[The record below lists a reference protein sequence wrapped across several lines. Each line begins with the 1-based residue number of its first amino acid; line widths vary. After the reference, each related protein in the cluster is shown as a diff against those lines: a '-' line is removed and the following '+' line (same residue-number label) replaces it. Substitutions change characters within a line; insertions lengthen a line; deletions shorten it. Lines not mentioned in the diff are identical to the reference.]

1 MKKLMVLLVALVAM
15 QGAVLAGNDRPIAIA
30 KLPLQAQQFI
40 NEYFPG
46 VEVSY
51 AKVDNDVLSKD
62 YEVIF
67 VNGDKI
73 EFDHNGKWT
82 DVKSRTQLPDGIVP
96 SAIVD
101 YVEKQHKG
109 MAIKGI
115 ERDRRYYEVKLANG
129 LDIKFNMKYA
139 VVGCDD

>member
-15 QGAVLAGNDRPIAIA
+15 QGAAWAGNDKPITVA
-30 KLPLQAQQFI
+30 KLPTQAQQFI
-40 NEYFPG
+40 NRYFGG

-51 AKVDNDVLSKD
+51 AKVDNDLLFKD

-82 DVKSRTQLPDGIVP
+82 DVKSRTKLPDGIVP

-109 MAIKGI
+109 VMIKSI
-115 ERDRRYYEVKLANG
+115 ERDRRHYEVGLTNG
-129 LDIKFNMKYA
+129 LEIKFNMDFVPIAY
-139 VVGCDD
+139 DD